1 MLNIS
6 IRWRLTLW
14 YAAALA
20 VILTVFC
27 SMLIPLTYQQLLARM
42 DAELREELQ
51 ELYLEVQLAEDPS
64 ELDANLAARFRQH
77 ETFDFV
83 IFDKNQAILFASS
96 GVTSEV
102 AGQLSDSAYEFETR
116 QAMNDASYRIAM
128 RTVEGKNGKL
138 VIKVLTPLK
147 PLTKDIETLFV
158 LIAILLP
165 IGILFALLGGYFLAA
180 RALAPVEQIARVA
193 DSITISQLDRRIA
206 VANPHDEL
214 GHLAGTLNRLI
225 ARLERAV
232 EEIRRFTAD
241 ASHELR
247 TPLAVLRSEAESTL
261 RKTRS
266 EEEYKAALRVI
277 VEEAT
282 RLGTL
287 ADQLLTLSRQD
298 AGITTCRS
306 EPVQIDALLQDVIEL
321 LRPLSE
327 SRNVTLSTDQM
338 HACEALGDDVRL
350 SQAFFNVLEN
360 AIKYSSPASAVEVET
375 SDAGEQVQV
384 TICDHGV
391 GIPAN
396 QLERVF
402 DRFHRVDSSRNRSIG
417 GTGLG
422 LAITQAIIVAHQ
434 GTIELYSEPNAGTKV
449 VICLPKAALN
459 NENLSLPETK
469 RHESPIRGKVKV
481 DESNA

>member
-20 VILTVFC
+20 AILAVFC
-27 SMLIPLTYQQLLARM
+27 SLLIPLTYQQLLARM
-42 DAELREELQ
+42 DAELQEELQ

-64 ELDANLAARFRQH
+64 ELDVNLAARFRQH

-83 IFDKNQAILFASS
+83 IFNESQAVLFASS

-102 AGQLSDSAYEFETR
+102 AAQLSGADYEFETR
-116 QAMNDASYRIAM
+116 QAMNDASYRIAT
-128 RTVEGKNGKL
+128 RTVEEQNGKL

-147 PLTKDIETLFV
+147 PLITDIETLFA
-158 LIAILLP
+158 LIAVLLP
-165 IGILFALLGGYFLAA
+165 IGILFALFGGYFLAA

-247 TPLAVLRSEAESTL
+247 TPLAVLRSEAESML
-261 RKTRS
+261 RKTRT
-266 EEEYKAALRVI
+266 EEEYKTALRVI

-298 AGITTCRS
+298 AGLAACER
-306 EPVQIDALLQDVIEL
+306 EPVQIDALLQDVVEL

-327 SRNVTLSTDQM
+327 SRSVTLSTNQILE
-338 HACEALGDDVRL
+338 CEALGDDVRL

-360 AIKYSSPASAVEVET
+360 AIKYSSPDSTIEVET
-375 SDAGEQVQV
+375 TDIGQQVQV
-384 TICDHGV
+384 TICDHGI
-391 GIPAN
+391 GIPTN

-434 GTIELYSEPNAGTKV
+434 GTVELHSELNAGTKV
-449 VICLPKAALN
+449 VICLPKASSSS
-459 NENLSLPETK
+459 ENLSPPETNL
-469 RHESPIRGKVKV
+469 HESPIRGKVKV